1 MNEKRECVRENINRK
16 RIYERGKT
24 LISTAKQKKKMII
37 IYVIVMLMVQMHHQH
52 NSMNDVISGWDSL
65 VYQSNYIVLNLVIIG
80 FFCMKWSEWFIDE
93 KYSKAFQMV
102 GLINKVREEPIYLEQ
117 KMTDN
122 NFFIIRFNSVGIGIE
137 KWKDKKQ
144 EIESALDIS
153 ISKIKIGNKNTE
165 IIIEG
170 MKGKFDYS
178 MPIYWKNSYL
188 TPRNSLILGE
198 SMGKQISVDLDVYPH
213 ILLGGSTGSGKTN
226 LLKLLLMQCIKKD
239 YAVYIADFKGKVDF
253 SYKWD
258 KYCHFMTI
266 IEDVISNLDGICK
279 ELLDRQIIFGSKG
292 YKDIDIYNEQE
303 ENKLQHIVFAC
314 DEVAELM
321 DTTGYNKEEKNK
333 IAIVQ
338 RKLGMIARLGRAFGI
353 HLLLA
358 TQRPSVDVINGA
370 IKNNISAR
378 ICGRAEKTL
387 SQIILDN
394 IDASDMIDPDIQGMF
409 VNQDGE
415 VFKAYLFNDDCLERS
430 DDSYGKEY
438 SPYF

>member
-65 VYQSNYIVLNLVIIG
+65 VYQSNYIVLNLVVIG

-117 KMTDN
+117 KMSDN
-122 NFFIIRFNSVGIGIE
+122 NFLIIRFNSVGIGIE

-258 KYCHFMTI
+258 KYCHFMTT

>member
-16 RIYERGKT
+16 RIYERSKT
-24 LISTAKQKKKMII
+24 LISTAKRKKKMII

-65 VYQSNYIVLNLVIIG
+65 VYQSNYIVLNLVVIG

-93 KYSKAFQMV
+93 KYSKAFQMI
-102 GLINKVREEPIYLEQ
+102 GLVNKVREEPIYLNQ

-188 TPRNSLILGE
+188 TTRNSLILGE

-258 KYCHFMTI
+258 KYCHFVTT

-415 VFKAYLFNDDCLERS
+415 VFKAYLFNDDCLDRS

-438 SPYF
+438 SSYF

>member
-16 RIYERGKT
+16 RIYERSKT
-24 LISTAKQKKKMII
+24 LISTAKRKKKMII

-65 VYQSNYIVLNLVIIG
+65 AYQSNYIVLNLVIIG

-93 KYSKAFQMV
+93 KYSKAFQMI
-102 GLINKVREEPIYLEQ
+102 GLVNKVREEPIYLNQ

-137 KWKDKKQ
+137 KWKDKQQ

-153 ISKIKIGNKNTE
+153 ISRIKIGNKNTE

-170 MKGKFDYS
+170 IKGKFDYS
-178 MPIYWKNSYL
+178 MLIYWKNSYL
-188 TPRNSLILGE
+188 TTRNSLILGE

-258 KYCHFMTI
+258 KYCHFVTT

-292 YKDIDIYNEQE
+292 YKDNDIYNEQE

-415 VFKAYLFNDDCLERS
+415 VFKAYLFKDDCLDRS

>member
-65 VYQSNYIVLNLVIIG
+65 VYQSNYIVLNLVVIG

-93 KYSKAFQMV
+93 KYSKAFQMI
-102 GLINKVREEPIYLEQ
+102 GLVNKVREEPIYLEQ

-170 MKGKFDYS
+170 IKGKFDYS

-188 TPRNSLILGE
+188 TTRNSLILGE

-258 KYCHFMTI
+258 KYCHFMTT

-415 VFKAYLFNDDCLERS
+415 VFKAYLFNDDCLDRS

-438 SPYF
+438 SSYF

>member
-65 VYQSNYIVLNLVIIG
+65 VYQSNYIVLNLVVIG

-102 GLINKVREEPIYLEQ
+102 GLVNKVREEPIYLEQ

-170 MKGKFDYS
+170 MRGKFDYS
-178 MPIYWKNSYL
+178 MPIYWKNAYL

-226 LLKLLLMQCIKKD
+226 LLKLLLMQCIKKN

-258 KYCHFMTI
+258 KYCHFVTT
-266 IEDVISNLDGICK
+266 IEDVISNLDSICK

-292 YKDIDIYNEQE
+292 YKDIDIYNERE

-338 RKLGMIARLGRAFGI
+338 RKLSMIARLGRAFGI

-415 VFKAYLFNDDCLERS
+415 VFKAYLFKDDCLDRS

>member
-16 RIYERGKT
+16 RIYARGKT
-24 LISTAKQKKKMII
+24 LISTAKRKKKMII

-65 VYQSNYIVLNLVIIG
+65 VYQSNYIVLNLVVIG

-102 GLINKVREEPIYLEQ
+102 GLVNKVREEPIYLEQ

-188 TPRNSLILGE
+188 TTRNSLILGE

-226 LLKLLLMQCIKKD
+226 LLKLLLMQCKKKD

-258 KYCHFMTI
+258 KYCHFVTT
-266 IEDVISNLDGICK
+266 IEDVISNLDSICK

-292 YKDIDIYNEQE
+292 YKDIDIYNERE

-338 RKLGMIARLGRAFGI
+338 RKLSMIARLGRAFGI

-415 VFKAYLFNDDCLERS
+415 VFKAYLFKDDCLDRS

>member
-16 RIYERGKT
+16 RIYERSKT
-24 LISTAKQKKKMII
+24 LISTAKRKKKMII

-65 VYQSNYIVLNLVIIG
+65 AYQSNYIVLNLVIIG

-93 KYSKAFQMV
+93 KYSKAFQMI
-102 GLINKVREEPIYLEQ
+102 GLVNKVREEPIYLNQ

-144 EIESALDIS
+144 ENESALDIS
-153 ISKIKIGNKNTE
+153 ISRIKIGNKNTE

-170 MKGKFDYS
+170 IKGKFDYS

-188 TPRNSLILGE
+188 TTRNSLILGE

-258 KYCHFMTI
+258 KYCHFVTT

-415 VFKAYLFNDDCLERS
+415 VFKAYLFKDDCLDRS

>member
-65 VYQSNYIVLNLVIIG
+65 VYQSNYIVLNLVVIG

-258 KYCHFMTI
+258 KYCHFMTT

-358 TQRPSVDVINGA
+358 TQRPSVDVINGT

>member
-52 NSMNDVISGWDSL
+52 HSLNYVISGWDSL
-65 VYQSNYIVLNLVIIG
+65 VYQSNYIVWNLVIIG

-102 GLINKVREEPIYLEQ
+102 GLVNKVREEPIYLEQ
-117 KMTDN
+117 KMTNN

-170 MKGKFDYS
+170 IKGKFDYS

-239 YAVYIADFKGKVDF
+239 YVVYIADFKGKVDF
-253 SYKWD
+253 SCKWD
-258 KYCHFMTI
+258 KYCHFVTT
-266 IEDVISNLDGICK
+266 IEDVISTLDSICK
-279 ELLDRQIIFGSKG
+279 ELLNRQIIFGSKG
-292 YKDIDIYNEQE
+292 YKDIDIYNERE
-303 ENKLQHIVFAC
+303 ESKLQHIVFAC

-338 RKLGMIARLGRAFGI
+338 RKLSMIARLGRAFGI

>member
-65 VYQSNYIVLNLVIIG
+65 VYQSNYIVLNLVVIG

-102 GLINKVREEPIYLEQ
+102 GLVNKVREEPIYLEQ

-178 MPIYWKNSYL
+178 MPIYWENSYL

-198 SMGKQISVDLDVYPH
+198 SMGK
-213 ILLGGSTGSGKTN
+213 
-226 LLKLLLMQCIKKD
+226 
-239 YAVYIADFKGKVDF
+239 
-253 SYKWD
+253 
-258 KYCHFMTI
+258 
-266 IEDVISNLDGICK
+266 
-279 ELLDRQIIFGSKG
+279 
-292 YKDIDIYNEQE
+292 
-303 ENKLQHIVFAC
+303 
-314 DEVAELM
+314 
-321 DTTGYNKEEKNK
+321 
-333 IAIVQ
+333 
-338 RKLGMIARLGRAFGI
+338 
-353 HLLLA
+353 
-358 TQRPSVDVINGA
+358 
-370 IKNNISAR
+370 
-378 ICGRAEKTL
+378 
-387 SQIILDN
+387 
-394 IDASDMIDPDIQGMF
+394 
-409 VNQDGE
+409 
-415 VFKAYLFNDDCLERS
+415 
-430 DDSYGKEY
+430 
-438 SPYF
+438 

>member
-16 RIYERGKT
+16 RIYERSKT
-24 LISTAKQKKKMII
+24 LISTAKRKKKMII

-65 VYQSNYIVLNLVIIG
+65 VYQSNYIVLNLVVIG

-102 GLINKVREEPIYLEQ
+102 GLVNKVREEPIYLEQ

-258 KYCHFMTI
+258 KYCHFMTT

-415 VFKAYLFNDDCLERS
+415 VFKAYLFNDDCLDRS

-438 SPYF
+438 SSYF

>member
-16 RIYERGKT
+16 RIYERSKT
-24 LISTAKQKKKMII
+24 LISTAKRKKKMII

-65 VYQSNYIVLNLVIIG
+65 VYQSNYIVLNLVVIG

-102 GLINKVREEPIYLEQ
+102 GLVNKVREEPIYLEQ

-188 TPRNSLILGE
+188 TTRNSLILGE

-258 KYCHFMTI
+258 KYCHFVTT

-415 VFKAYLFNDDCLERS
+415 VFKAYLFNDDCLDRS

-438 SPYF
+438 SSYF

>member
-1 MNEKRECVRENINRK
+1 MNNKKEMARVSINKKRLCERANCLLKTTKEK
-16 RIYERGKT
+16 GK
-24 LISTAKQKKKMII
+24 IIIFYMII
-37 IYVIVMLMVQMHHQH
+37 VLVVHLHHQH
-52 NSMNDVISGWDSL
+52 NVIYGSVSNWDNMAH
-65 VYQSNYIVLNLVIIG
+65 QCNYIIWNVVVIG
-80 FFCMKWSEWFIDE
+80 FLCLKWSGYFEDE
-93 KYSKAFQMV
+93 KYSKAFHMIGLVNHV
-102 GLINKVREEPIYLEQ
+102 GESPIYMNQEIKDKNSL
-117 KMTDN
+117 TVTFN
-122 NFFIIRFNSVGIGIE
+122 NVGIAIE

-170 MKGKFDYS
+170 IKGKFDYS
-178 MPIYWKNSYL
+178 MPIYWENSYL
-188 TPRNSLILGE
+188 TIRNSLILGE

-239 YAVYIADFKGKVDF
+239 YVVYIADFKGKVDF

-258 KYCHFMTI
+258 KYCHFVTT
-266 IEDVISNLDGICK
+266 IEDVISNLDSICK

-292 YKDIDIYNEQE
+292 YKDIDIYNERE

-338 RKLGMIARLGRAFGI
+338 RKLSMIARLGRAFGI

-415 VFKAYLFNDDCLERS
+415 VFKAYLFKDDCLDRS

>member
-16 RIYERGKT
+16 RIYARGKT
-24 LISTAKQKKKMII
+24 LISTAKRKKKMII

-65 VYQSNYIVLNLVIIG
+65 VYQSNYIVLNLVVIG

-102 GLINKVREEPIYLEQ
+102 GLVNKVREEPIYLEQ
-117 KMTDN
+117 KMTDD

-137 KWKDKKQ
+137 KWRDKKQ

-165 IIIEG
+165 IIMEG
-170 MKGKFDYS
+170 IKGKFDYS

-226 LLKLLLMQCIKKD
+226 LLKLLLMQCIKKN

-258 KYCHFMTI
+258 RYCHFVTT
-266 IEDVISNLDGICK
+266 IEDVISNMDGICK

-292 YKDIDIYNEQE
+292 YKDIDIYNERE

-338 RKLGMIARLGRAFGI
+338 RKLSMIARLGRAFGI

-415 VFKAYLFNDDCLERS
+415 VFKAYLFNDDCLDRS

-438 SPYF
+438 SSYF

>member
-65 VYQSNYIVLNLVIIG
+65 VYQSNYIVLNLVVIG

-102 GLINKVREEPIYLEQ
+102 GLVNKVREEPIYLEQ

-226 LLKLLLMQCIKKD
+226 LLKLLLMQCIKKN

-258 KYCHFMTI
+258 KYCHFMTT

>member
-1 MNEKRECVRENINRK
+1 M
-16 RIYERGKT
+16 
-24 LISTAKQKKKMII
+24 
-37 IYVIVMLMVQMHHQH
+37 
-52 NSMNDVISGWDSL
+52 
-65 VYQSNYIVLNLVIIG
+65 
-80 FFCMKWSEWFIDE
+80 
-93 KYSKAFQMV
+93 
-102 GLINKVREEPIYLEQ
+102 
-117 KMTDN
+117 
-122 NFFIIRFNSVGIGIE
+122 
-137 KWKDKKQ
+137 
-144 EIESALDIS
+144 
-153 ISKIKIGNKNTE
+153 
-165 IIIEG
+165 
-170 MKGKFDYS
+170 
-178 MPIYWKNSYL
+178 
-188 TPRNSLILGE
+188 
-198 SMGKQISVDLDVYPH
+198 
-213 ILLGGSTGSGKTN
+213 
-226 LLKLLLMQCIKKD
+226 
-239 YAVYIADFKGKVDF
+239 
-253 SYKWD
+253 
-258 KYCHFMTI
+258 
-266 IEDVISNLDGICK
+266 
-279 ELLDRQIIFGSKG
+279 DRQIIFGSKG
-292 YKDIDIYNEQE
+292 YKDIDIYNERE

-338 RKLGMIARLGRAFGI
+338 RKLSMIARLGRAFGI

-415 VFKAYLFNDDCLERS
+415 VFKAYLFKDDCLDRS

>member
-16 RIYERGKT
+16 RIYARGKT
-24 LISTAKQKKKMII
+24 LISTAKRKKKMII

-65 VYQSNYIVLNLVIIG
+65 VYQSNYIVLNLVVIG

-102 GLINKVREEPIYLEQ
+102 GLVNKVREEPIYLEQ
-117 KMTDN
+117 KMTDD

-137 KWKDKKQ
+137 KWRDKKQ

-165 IIIEG
+165 IIMEG
-170 MKGKFDYS
+170 IKGKFDYS

-239 YAVYIADFKGKVDF
+239 YVVYIADFKGKVDF
-253 SYKWD
+253 SCEWD
-258 KYCHFMTI
+258 KYCHFVTT
-266 IEDVISNLDGICK
+266 IEDVISNLDSICK

-292 YKDIDIYNEQE
+292 YKDIDIYNERE
-303 ENKLQHIVFAC
+303 ESKLQHIVFAC

-338 RKLGMIARLGRAFGI
+338 RKLSMIARLGRAFGI

-415 VFKAYLFNDDCLERS
+415 VFKAYLFKDDCLDRS

>member
-16 RIYERGKT
+16 RIYERSKT
-24 LISTAKQKKKMII
+24 LISTAKRKKKMII

-65 VYQSNYIVLNLVIIG
+65 AYQSNYIVLNLVIIG

-93 KYSKAFQMV
+93 KYSKAFQMI
-102 GLINKVREEPIYLEQ
+102 GLVNKVREEPIYLNQ

-153 ISKIKIGNKNTE
+153 ISRIKIGNKNTE

-170 MKGKFDYS
+170 IKGKFDYS

-188 TPRNSLILGE
+188 TTRNSLILGE

-258 KYCHFMTI
+258 KYCHFVTT

-415 VFKAYLFNDDCLERS
+415 VFKAYLFKDDCLDRS